1 MKQLI
6 LASQSPRRR
15 QLLEQMGLTF
25 EVKTACIDETMDPAK
40 PLAEEIARLSR
51 RKAEAVQAGLSHDAV
66 IVAADTMVCID
77 GQRLGKPH
85 STEEAAA
92 MLRQLS
98 GRSHTVLS
106 GVCVLCADRVETFTQ
121 QTDITFR
128 PLSETEIAAYVATG
142 EPMDKAGAYGI
153 QGMGGLFV
161 SSLNGDYYNVMGL
174 PICPLAEVL
183 RRFGVAVLGQDNA
196 TTC

>member
-153 QGMGGLFV
+153 QEMGGLFV

-183 RRFGVAVLGQDNA
+183 RRFGVAVLGQDNT

>member
-51 RKAEAVQAGLSHDAV
+51 RKAEAVQAGLSPDAV

-183 RRFGVAVLGQDNA
+183 RRFGVAVLGQDNT

>member
-183 RRFGVAVLGQDNA
+183 RRFGVAVLGQDNT

>member
-40 PLAEEIARLSR
+40 PLAEEIARLSW

-85 STEEAAA
+85 STKEAAA

-106 GVCVLCADRVETFTQ
+106 GVCVLCADQVETFTQ

-128 PLSETEIAAYVATG
+128 PLSETEITAYVATG